1 MTRRLAA
8 FIRRSP
14 IAAHDDARRARSVAN
29 DGHRAARAPASR
41 RLRLDWEKVR
51 RAVETKD
58 ERVASERKEG
68 ERRVVVGAVKTKNDT
83 RIGPSALINVFTRG
97 IHGAEALFPK
107 DVRARKTGSA
117 VVSEE

>member
-1 MTRRLAA
+1 M
-8 FIRRSP
+8 
-14 IAAHDDARRARSVAN
+14 ARRA
-29 DGHRAARAPASR
+29 PPR
-41 RLRLDWEKVR
+41 RLRLDGEKVR

-58 ERVASERKEG
+58 ERIASERKEG